1 LANADAPEIPAGTNE
16 VHRLIAFKG
25 GNERMTDNTVFL
37 KHPHGDEIKEVEAT
51 TEALSPLMA
60 KGWGQVPAPSGQKP
74 DIEFGIIRDSE

>member
-1 LANADAPEIPAGTNE
+1 
-16 VHRLIAFKG
+16 
-25 GNERMTDNTVFL
+25 MTDNTVFL

-51 TEALSPLMA
+51 TEDLSPLMA